1 MGTEFNELEIL
12 SQEDL
17 IIENLRKL
25 LATYNELSRREEA
38 TKQFLYTLCE
48 LHLDTRVWYHLW
60 EAQGAQRFTDI
71 RRTVGCSRT
80 GLSEAVRTLLKRGLI
95 RMVEGKYPYPRYQ
108 AISPAW
114 LVRISVPARGKS

>member
-1 MGTEFNELEIL
+1 MGFNELEIL
-12 SQEDL
+12 SQEEL

-25 LATYNELSRREEA
+25 IATYNELSRREEA
-38 TKQFLYTLCE
+38 TKQFFYTLCE

-60 EAQGAQRFTDI
+60 EARGAQRFTDI

-80 GLSEAVRTLLKRGLI
+80 GLSDAIRTLLKQGLI
-95 RMVEGKYPYPRYQ
+95 RMVEGNYIYPRYQ

-114 LVRISVPARGKS
+114 LVRISVPDRDKS